1 METKCILERILD
13 DQGLTVKEFAEK
25 IGYPAKK
32 LYDIKQGRTKRF
44 SDELLQIISD
54 RFPNYSRVWLM
65 TGMGDVVVTNPS
77 APVFTNTGNNVQNE
91 QNVISKDMI
100 ELIKSSM
107 AQTDRAMAQTDKVI
121 AILQSA
127 VESLKKQ

>member
-1 METKCILERILD
+1 METKSILERILE

-65 TGMGDVVVTNPS
+65 TGMGDVYVSNAS

>member
-65 TGMGDVVVTNPS
+65 TGMGDVTVTNPC
-77 APVFTNTGNNVQNE
+77 APVFNNHGDNVQNE

-107 AQTDRAMAQTDKVI
+107 AQTDRAMSQTDKVI

-127 VESLKKQ
+127 VESLKK

>member
-65 TGMGDVVVTNPS
+65 TGMGDITVTHPS
-77 APVFTNTGNNVQNE
+77 APIFSNTGNNVQNE

>member
-65 TGMGDVVVTNPS
+65 TGMGDIVVTNPS
-77 APVFTNTGNNVQNE
+77 APVFNNHGDNVQNE

-127 VESLKKQ
+127 VESLKK

>member
-65 TGMGDVVVTNPS
+65 TGMGDVYVSNPS